1 MKMTYKEHLIDA
13 RAYAEKHLKE
23 DYPEYEIIV
32 NMMVDY
38 FTMITEKL
46 DSVEIADEKQ
56 QYKLL
61 LVVSFM
67 RTHYVVNELIIYS
80 EIIEAS
86 TLMRKQ
92 LELIARLKEIEVSEL
107 EKIEKK
113 VPQMKHVPWIK
124 DYYGLWSQ
132 VAHNASLDSL
142 DLLGYNME
150 DEEHKRFYVQP
161 SYTENTIDAFN
172 MNIGLFMVFAL
183 EIVSILE
190 ELLPAYKPVEELKYL
205 LSFNEYGSKTNIP
218 YFKSLKGM
226 KVRYEEDN

>member
-13 RAYAEKHLKE
+13 RAYAEKRLKE

-32 NMMVDY
+32 NKMVDF

-46 DSVEIADEKQ
+46 DSVEITDEKQ

-67 RTHYVVNELIIYS
+67 RTHYVINELIIYS

-107 EKIEKK
+107 ECIEKK
-113 VPQMKHVPWIK
+113 VPQMKHVPWMK
-124 DYYGLWSQ
+124 EYYGLWSQ
-132 VAHNASLDSL
+132 VAHSASLDSL

-150 DEEHKRFYVQP
+150 DENHKRFYVQP

-172 MNIGLFMVFAL
+172 MNIGLFMMFAV
-183 EIVSILE
+183 EVANIMEKII
-190 ELLPAYKPVEELKYL
+190 PNYKPVEELKFV
-205 LSFNEYGSKTNIP
+205 LSLNEYGSKTNIP
-218 YFKSLKGM
+218 YFKLLKGM
-226 KVRYEEDN
+226 NVRYEDE